1 MFFGK
6 DVTGLPKEAI
16 GFVHVSAFFCISVM
30 SYIFAKF
37 GAKLAHQLPAST
49 LKRAFGALLLIVGT
63 KMMISALGI
72 NL

>member
-1 MFFGK
+1 
-6 DVTGLPKEAI
+6 
-16 GFVHVSAFFCISVM
+16 M